1 MEMEANQPDPWL
13 RWCGVPGDTPAMKS
27 GPVTRLGLIVALVG
41 AALVVSAS
49 PVAAGGSGCGQWGAL
64 AGSGRVGDSVLV
76 RSGALFDGSVVDV
89 RLGSTILVTAPLI
102 GGAFE
107 ITVTIPGGTPAG
119 ATTIAVRTRFS
130 APFTSSVTC
139 DWTSVGFTVL
149 PSVSLS
155 TSTTLPPAPAQTT
168 TTTAAP
174 AQTSSTTSTTVSSDD
189 EAPVTSTT
197 TTSTSAATTTTVAS
211 TSSTMVAAA
220 APLSE
225 SSGSGGLPS
234 ILVVLLGAAGG
245 AALFVGGMLF
255 ERKTTG
261 SS

>member
-1 MEMEANQPDPWL
+1 MEANQPGPWL
-13 RWCGVPGDTPAMKS
+13 RWCGVPGDTPSMKP
-27 GPVTRLGLIVALVG
+27 GPVIRVGLIVALVG
-41 AALVVSAS
+41 AALLASAS
-49 PVAAGGSGCGQWGAL
+49 PVAAGGAGCGQWGAL

-76 RSGALFDGSVVDV
+76 RSGALFTGSVVDV

-107 ITVTIPGGTPAG
+107 ITATIPGGTPAG

-155 TSTTLPPAPAQTT
+155 TSTTSPPAPAQTT

-174 AQTSSTTSTTVSSDD
+174 AQTSSTTPTTSTSLEEEV
-189 EAPVTSTT
+189 PVTSAA
-197 TTSTSAATTTTVAS
+197 TTSTSAATTTTSAS
-211 TSSTMVAAA
+211 TSSTTVAAA
-220 APLSE
+220 ALLNDST
-225 SSGSGGLPS
+225 SSAGLPS

-245 AALFVGGMLF
+245 AALFVGGILF